1 MLAQEKRSFEID
13 RHHRIPELFGR
24 LFERGTRINS
34 SIVYKHIKTAELA
47 NGRFHGSLALI
58 FIPHVGGLK
67 KSSSATLP
75 YLSRGIFA
83 AARLQI
89 RQHDTCAFGSQTQG
103 TPPADA

>member
-1 MLAQEKRSFEID
+1 VLAQEKRSFEID
-13 RHHRIPELFGR
+13 RHHRVPKLFSR

-34 SIVYKHIKTAELA
+34 SIVYKHIKAAELA
-47 NGRFHGSLALI
+47 NGRFHGSLALS

-67 KSSSATLP
+67 KSNSATLP

-89 RQHDTCAFGSQTQG
+89 CQHHTGTFGSQTQG